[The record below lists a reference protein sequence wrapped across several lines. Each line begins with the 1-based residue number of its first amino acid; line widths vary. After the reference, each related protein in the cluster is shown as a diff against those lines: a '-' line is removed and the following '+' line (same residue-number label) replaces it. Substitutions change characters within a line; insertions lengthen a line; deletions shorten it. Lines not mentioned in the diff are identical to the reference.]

1 MLIEFQSKPPR
12 FLVVLHPYFSTPKW
26 LHIKNKL
33 CIMKKSLFSAVL
45 LLVLSNFATAQ
56 SAEEIIAKHIRAT
69 GGDNWSKVE
78 AVKMEANIA
87 SESAAGMAIGWTMT
101 SIRDKAARMDVSV
114 MGMTQTSVV
123 NGDKGWAT
131 NPFMGQMDP
140 EPLTSD
146 QVKSMM
152 DQTDID
158 GTVIGY
164 KEKGYTVEFV
174 GKEDVEGTEAL
185 KIKVNKGGKKVEYI
199 LYDPETYY
207 EIKNIQVDEVDG
219 KEVESAT
226 VFSNFKTV
234 DGIVMPHSLQSSNPM
249 MGNTTITL
257 TKVTFNPTVDMKAFD
272 MPKK

>member
-1 MLIEFQSKPPR
+1 
-12 FLVVLHPYFSTPKW
+12 
-26 LHIKNKL
+26 
-33 CIMKKSLFSAVL
+33 MKKSLFSAVL

-101 SIRDKAARMDVSV
+101 SIRNKAARMDVSV

>member
-1 MLIEFQSKPPR
+1 
-12 FLVVLHPYFSTPKW
+12 
-26 LHIKNKL
+26 
-33 CIMKKSLFSAVL
+33 MKKTLFSAFL

-101 SIRDKAARMDVSV
+101 SIRNKAARMDVSV
-114 MGMTQTSVV
+114 MGMNQTSVV

-131 NPFMGQMDP
+131 NPFMGQTDP
-140 EPLTSD
+140 EPLTAD

-234 DGIVMPHSLQSSNPM
+234 DGIVMPHSLQSSSPM

-257 TKVTFNPTVDMKAFD
+257 TKVTFNPTVDMTMFD

>member
-1 MLIEFQSKPPR
+1 
-12 FLVVLHPYFSTPKW
+12 
-26 LHIKNKL
+26 
-33 CIMKKSLFSAVL
+33 MKKSLFSAVL

>member
-1 MLIEFQSKPPR
+1 
-12 FLVVLHPYFSTPKW
+12 
-26 LHIKNKL
+26 
-33 CIMKKSLFSAVL
+33 MKKALFSAVL

-78 AVKMEANIA
+78 AIKMEANIA

-199 LYDPETYY
+199 LYDPETHY